1 MLFHDKFRNL
11 AHDAVTHSFSPR
23 ALCFFSACILFCIF
37 VPQPSLKPFSQSNRP
52 FSKVHAVFALSLRF
66 RAYPQPFLMRC
77 GGYVR
82 SSSFFLREAKGSSAC
97 AKGQQIPSIP
107 SCIRMPSEAFAV
119 SSPLSMPK
127 HAPAV
132 SRYRQISAMQHNQP
146 FPPVHAGSK
155 APKECTLH
163 LASLHYTV
171 HNPSLCHMR
180 EALSPYRLPRPQRS
194 PLYLPLENANSNN
207 RISLQAL
214 CRNR

>member
-1 MLFHDKFRNL
+1 MLFHDKFRNF

-23 ALCFFSACILFCIF
+23 ALCFFRCLYIFHIF
-37 VPQPSLKPFSQSNRP
+37 VLQPSPNPFSQSNRP

-82 SSSFFLREAKGSSAC
+82 ASSFFLREAKDSSAC
-97 AKGQQIPSIP
+97 AKGQQTPSIP

-132 SRYRQISAMQHNQP
+132 SRYRQI
-146 FPPVHAGSK
+146 
-155 APKECTLH
+155 
-163 LASLHYTV
+163 
-171 HNPSLCHMR
+171 
-180 EALSPYRLPRPQRS
+180 
-194 PLYLPLENANSNN
+194 
-207 RISLQAL
+207 
-214 CRNR
+214 